1 MPNSRPK
8 ISIITVVRNG
18 EAHLEQTINSVIGQT
33 YPNIEYIIID
43 GNSTDNSVQIIQKYA
58 ISIAYWLSE
67 PDTGIYDAMNKGI
80 KVATGDWILFI
91 NSDDYLINSSVI
103 GKSVPFLS
111 NSESLVVYGKMI
123 YILPSGEELVIGD
136 YWNKIKNTFRNYTMG
151 AVSHQS
157 TFHSN
162 QLFTH
167 FLYDTGYKLAGD
179 YELLLRHLKDNDA
192 TFIPIEISKMRNG
205 GSSTQNFK
213 ALFLENCKIHWN
225 AKNYRFFTSGY
236 FFRYALSTYTHTWSN
251 KLFGPNL
258 ISRLKNQV
266 NFKLTL

>member
-1 MPNSRPK
+1 MDLEIK
-8 ISIITVVRNG
+8 ISIVTVVRNG
-18 EAHLEQTINSVIGQT
+18 EKHLEQCIQSILSQT
-33 YPNIEYIIID
+33 YKNIEYIIID
-43 GNSTDNSVQIIQKYA
+43 GKSTDNT
-58 ISIAYWLSE
+58 ISIIKKYEKKIGYWISE
-67 PDTGIYDAMNKGI
+67 SDSGIYDGMNKGI
-80 KVATGDWILFI
+80 KASSGDWILFI

-103 GKSVPFLS
+103 EKSIPFLS
-111 NSESLVVYGKMI
+111 NSESLVAYGKMI
-123 YILPSGEELVIGD
+123 YILPSGEELIVGD
-136 YWNKIKNTFRNYTMG
+136 YWTKIKNTFRNFTMG

-162 QLFTH
+162 QLFTR
-167 FLYDTGYKLAGD
+167 FLYNTDYKLAGD
-179 YELLLRHLKDNDA
+179 YELLLRYLKDNDA